1 MILLCWV
8 QMEEHTE
15 DLVHVQVELATR
27 QGLHNAARQALQ
39 DTFYIHTYMYI
50 QIYTIIIIYTYA
62 EREKQL
68 TTGRAN
74 EHLNDAATCYE
85 IIAKL

>member
-1 MILLCWV
+1 MTLSEY
-8 QMEEHTE
+8 Q
-15 DLVHVQVELATR
+15 
-27 QGLHNAARQALQ
+27 
-39 DTFYIHTYMYI
+39 
-50 QIYTIIIIYTYA
+50 A

-85 IIAKL
+85 IIAKLRVHACRKLT

>member
-8 QMEEHTE
+8 QMGEHTE

-39 DTFYIHTYMYI
+39 DTFCIHTYMYI
-50 QIYTIIIIYTYA
+50 QIYLLIIVMYT
-62 EREKQL
+62 
-68 TTGRAN
+68 
-74 EHLNDAATCYE
+74 
-85 IIAKL
+85 